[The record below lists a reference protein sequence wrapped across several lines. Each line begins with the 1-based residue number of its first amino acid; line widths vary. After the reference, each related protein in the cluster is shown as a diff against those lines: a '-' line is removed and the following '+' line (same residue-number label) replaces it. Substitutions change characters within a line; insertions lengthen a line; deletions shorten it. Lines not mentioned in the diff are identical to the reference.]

1 MDKIFWIAL
10 VILAGALLP
19 VQAGMNTR
27 IGKALESPAHAS
39 LLSFCVGTAALAL
52 YLLLTRQ
59 PAQWQ
64 QWRDIP
70 PYAWLG
76 GVLGAVYITI
86 SIMAFPRLGAPL
98 TFGLIV
104 AGQLLISLLLDH
116 FNILVAAPHPV
127 NGYRLLGMA
136 LIIAGVVLI
145 RRF

>member
-1 MDKIFWIAL
+1 MDKIFWI
-10 VILAGALLP
+10 VIVIIAGAMLP
-19 VQAGMNTR
+19 VQAGLNAK
-27 IGKALESPAHAS
+27 IGKTLESPVHATF
-39 LLSFCVGTAALAL
+39 LSFIVGTVALAL
-52 YLLLTRQ
+52 YLLVARQ

-64 QWRDIP
+64 HWRDIP
-70 PYAWLG
+70 AVAWTG
-76 GVLGAVYITI
+76 GLLGAVYVTVTI
-86 SIMAFPRLGAPL
+86 LAFPRLGAPL

-127 NGYRLLGMA
+127 NLYRLLGVA